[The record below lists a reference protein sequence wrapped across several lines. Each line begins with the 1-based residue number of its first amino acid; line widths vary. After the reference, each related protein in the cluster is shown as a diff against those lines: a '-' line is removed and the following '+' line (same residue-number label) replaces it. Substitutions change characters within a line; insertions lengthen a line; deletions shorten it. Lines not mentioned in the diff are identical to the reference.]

1 MKRLN
6 LSQHNSNDKKEWN
19 ICFLC
24 LSLRNW
30 NDYRLVMRIAPY
42 DRGGTKIQSQVR
54 TPWKHAY
61 ISQIKYPIPFFG
73 IFCISSLL
81 PAHLLTRLYAKI
93 RKSRFA
99 IFLHILKLGPY
110 NYNQIAAFLKSFPTN
125 TNNLYPKWIF
135 IICYLLFWTSKL
147 KNLSIREQRKVSKR
161 VNFWIFQEKTPW
173 SNAYVSQIKYSTQF
187 LGICYIFS
195 LLLAHSLTIVNA
207 KIRNSRC
214 AIFLHALKVWAGN
227 FK

>member
-1 MKRLN
+1 MC
-6 LSQHNSNDKKEWN
+6 W
-19 ICFLC
+19 F
-24 LSLRNW
+24 
-30 NDYRLVMRIAPY
+30 
-42 DRGGTKIQSQVR
+42 
-54 TPWKHAY
+54 
-61 ISQIKYPIPFFG
+61 QIWSPFFSTM
-73 IFCISSLL
+73 CIQ
-81 PAHLLTRLYAKI
+81 PATQRFSIELFNAILRYMLHFYSIRVLSILVVHTCNWYYWNRLIETFKM
-93 RKSRFA
+93 
-99 IFLHILKLGPY
+99 
-110 NYNQIAAFLKSFPTN
+110 N

-173 SNAYVSQIKYSTQF
+173 SNAYVSQIKYSAQF